1 MKLELDNGS
10 LTYQPTCVMYKG
22 KRYDAPVFL
31 TTLLAMDYITKL
43 LKTKQNMKKYTL
55 EVIMNV
61 SQKLKEYEVIA
72 DYFEWSNSGCYVFYT
87 SNEHRNK
94 IISSYPISRTIIKQ
108 IEDVN
113 D

>member
-1 MKLELDNGS
+1 
-10 LTYQPTCVMYKG
+10 
-22 KRYDAPVFL
+22 
-31 TTLLAMDYITKL
+31 
-43 LKTKQNMKKYTL
+43 MKKYTL

-72 DYFEWSNSGCYVFYT
+72 DYFDWSNSGCYVFYT
-87 SNEHRNK
+87 KDNDKRT
-94 IISSYPISRTIIKQ
+94 IVSSYPISRTIIKQ

>member
-1 MKLELDNGS
+1 
-10 LTYQPTCVMYKG
+10 
-22 KRYDAPVFL
+22 
-31 TTLLAMDYITKL
+31 
-43 LKTKQNMKKYTL
+43 MKKYTL

-72 DYFEWSNSGCYVFYT
+72 DYFEWSESGCYVFYT
-87 SNEHRNK
+87 KDKGKNT
-94 IISSYPISRTIIKQ
+94 IVSSYPVSRTIINK

>member
-1 MKLELDNGS
+1 
-10 LTYQPTCVMYKG
+10 
-22 KRYDAPVFL
+22 
-31 TTLLAMDYITKL
+31 
-43 LKTKQNMKKYTL
+43 MKKYTL

-72 DYFEWSNSGCYVFYT
+72 DYFDWSNSGCYIFYT
-87 SNEHRNK
+87 KDKAKST
-94 IISSYPISRTIIKQ
+94 IVSSYPVSRTIIKQ

>member
-1 MKLELDNGS
+1 
-10 LTYQPTCVMYKG
+10 
-22 KRYDAPVFL
+22 
-31 TTLLAMDYITKL
+31 
-43 LKTKQNMKKYTL
+43 MKKYTL

>member
-1 MKLELDNGS
+1 
-10 LTYQPTCVMYKG
+10 
-22 KRYDAPVFL
+22 
-31 TTLLAMDYITKL
+31 
-43 LKTKQNMKKYTL
+43 MKKYTL

-72 DYFEWSNSGCYVFYT
+72 DYFEWSNGCYIFYT

-94 IISSYPISRTIIKQ
+94 IISTYPISRTIIKQ
-108 IEDVN
+108 IEDVK

>member
-1 MKLELDNGS
+1 
-10 LTYQPTCVMYKG
+10 
-22 KRYDAPVFL
+22 
-31 TTLLAMDYITKL
+31 
-43 LKTKQNMKKYTL
+43 MKKYTL

-72 DYFEWSNSGCYVFYT
+72 DYFEWSESGCYVFYT
-87 SNEHRNK
+87 KDNDKRTIVST
-94 IISSYPISRTIIKQ
+94 YPISRTIINK

>member
-1 MKLELDNGS
+1 
-10 LTYQPTCVMYKG
+10 
-22 KRYDAPVFL
+22 
-31 TTLLAMDYITKL
+31 
-43 LKTKQNMKKYTL
+43 MKKYTL

-72 DYFEWSNSGCYVFYT
+72 DYFEWSESGCYVFYT
-87 SNEHRNK
+87 WGEHRNK

-108 IEDVN
+108 IEAVN

>member
-1 MKLELDNGS
+1 
-10 LTYQPTCVMYKG
+10 
-22 KRYDAPVFL
+22 
-31 TTLLAMDYITKL
+31 
-43 LKTKQNMKKYTL
+43 MKKYYL

-87 SNEHRNK
+87 KDKGKST
-94 IISSYPISRTIIKQ
+94 IVSSYPISRTIINK

>member
-1 MKLELDNGS
+1 
-10 LTYQPTCVMYKG
+10 
-22 KRYDAPVFL
+22 
-31 TTLLAMDYITKL
+31 
-43 LKTKQNMKKYTL
+43 MKKYTL

-94 IISSYPISRTIIKQ
+94 IISAYPVSRTIIKQ

>member
-1 MKLELDNGS
+1 
-10 LTYQPTCVMYKG
+10 
-22 KRYDAPVFL
+22 
-31 TTLLAMDYITKL
+31 
-43 LKTKQNMKKYTL
+43 MKKYYL

-87 SNEHRNK
+87 KDKGKNTIVST
-94 IISSYPISRTIIKQ
+94 YPVSRTIINK

>member
-10 LTYQPTCVMYKG
+10 LTYQPKCVMYKG

-87 SNEHRNK
+87 SNEHRNT
-94 IISSYPISRTIIKQ
+94 IVSTYPISRTIINK